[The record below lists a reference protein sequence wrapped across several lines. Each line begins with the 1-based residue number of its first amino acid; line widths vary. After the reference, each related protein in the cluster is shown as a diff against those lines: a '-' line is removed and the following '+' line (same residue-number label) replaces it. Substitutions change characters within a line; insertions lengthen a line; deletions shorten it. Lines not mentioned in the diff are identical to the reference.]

1 MISIRPACTLLRHAK
16 DPSRFI
22 LERMCVL
29 KGIGCLTS
37 WGLLVHLTEHDVRT
51 RAIELLLEDFAEFPR
66 RDSDDGA
73 EASGLSPEAKRVQK
87 MLRGFDAV
95 TVSLETGSAL
105 HLAPVCKA
113 GRDRG
118 SGFPEDMVTVP
129 LPCAPETFFGI
140 LADAFGRCRV
150 VKRK

>member
-1 MISIRPACTLLRHAK
+1 MSIQPACTLLRHTK
-16 DPSRFI
+16 DPNRFI

-37 WGLLVHLTEHDVRT
+37 WGRLVPLTKHDIRS
-51 RAIELLLEDFAEFPR
+51 RAIEWMLEDFAEFPH

-87 MLRGFDAV
+87 MLREYDAV
-95 TVSLETGSAL
+95 TVSLESGPAL
-105 HLAPVCKA
+105 HLAPACRT

-140 LADAFGRCRV
+140 LSDAFGRCRV

>member
-1 MISIRPACTLLRHAK
+1 
-16 DPSRFI
+16 
-22 LERMCVL
+22 
-29 KGIGCLTS
+29 GCLTS
-37 WGLLVHLTEHDVRT
+37 WGRLVHLTEHDVRT
-51 RAIELLLEDFAEFPR
+51 RAIELVLEDFAEFPN

-73 EASGLSPEAKRVQK
+73 EASGLSVEAKRVHK
-87 MLRGFDAV
+87 MLREFDEV
-95 TVSLETGSAL
+95 TVSLEGGPPAL
-105 HLAPVCKA
+105 HLAPVCKT

-150 VKRK
+150 TKKR